1 MDLNGILTYIL
12 QRRRNMEGVISQI
25 ISALSP
31 SALPVVVLCL
41 GGLYLWF
48 RFGRMEK
55 DRQETKTARD
65 NDSQEIH
72 DKLLTHDFKLAELA
86 GIVELHKDKL
96 DSINKQLTIVN
107 TELVKLNVQVEH
119 LAKALE
125 RQNEIMLKQL
135 NGVNNG

>member
-1 MDLNGILTYIL
+1 MNELVQL
-12 QRRRNMEGVISQI
+12 I
-25 ISALSP
+25 ISSISP
-31 SALPVVVLCL
+31 SALPIVIVII
-41 GGLYLWF
+41 GIAYLYFKFNKL
-48 RFGRMEK
+48 EK
-55 DRQETKTARD
+55 DRDNTKSVRD
-65 NDSQEIH
+65 SDSQEIH

-86 GIVELHKDKL
+86 GIVELHRDKL
-96 DSINKQLTIVN
+96 DSIDKQLTIVN

>member
-1 MDLNGILTYIL
+1 
-12 QRRRNMEGVISQI
+12 MEQI
-25 ISALSP
+25 ITSIIASLSP
-31 SALPVVVLCL
+31 SALPIVIVII
-41 GGLYLWF
+41 GIAYLYFKFNKL
-48 RFGRMEK
+48 EK
-55 DRQETKTARD
+55 DRDNTKSVRD
-65 NDSQEIH
+65 SDSQEIH

-86 GIVELHKDKL
+86 GIVELHRDKL
-96 DSINKQLTIVN
+96 DSIDKQLTIVN

>member
-1 MDLNGILTYIL
+1 MNDIVQL
-12 QRRRNMEGVISQI
+12 I
-25 ISALSP
+25 ISSISP
-31 SALPVVVLCL
+31 SALPIVIVII
-41 GGLYLWF
+41 GIAYLYFKFNKL
-48 RFGRMEK
+48 EK
-55 DRQETKTARD
+55 DRDNTKSARD
-65 NDSQEIH
+65 SDSQEIH

-86 GIVELHKDKL
+86 GIVELHRDKL
-96 DSINKQLTIVN
+96 DSIDKQLTIVN

>member
-1 MDLNGILTYIL
+1 
-12 QRRRNMEGVISQI
+12 MEQI
-25 ISALSP
+25 ITTLISALSP
-31 SALPVVVLCL
+31 SALPIVIVII
-41 GGLYLWF
+41 GIAYLYFKFNKL
-48 RFGRMEK
+48 EK
-55 DRQETKTARD
+55 DRDNTKSVRD
-65 NDSQEIH
+65 SDSQEIH

-86 GIVELHKDKL
+86 GIVELHRDKL
-96 DSINKQLTIVN
+96 DSIDKQLTIVN